1 MRQTRTTYRRLLT
14 GAWKQ
19 SMQLTAP
26 YPRAVR
32 ELYEQFIP
40 GDCAGPELDVLDQSV
55 QLPKV
60 FLNTSD
66 SNEQP

>member
-40 GDCAGPELDVLDQSV
+40 GDCAGPELAGPDQSSL
-55 QLPKV
+55 LPKAC
-60 FLNTSD
+60 LHTSD
-66 SNEQP
+66 SNDQP